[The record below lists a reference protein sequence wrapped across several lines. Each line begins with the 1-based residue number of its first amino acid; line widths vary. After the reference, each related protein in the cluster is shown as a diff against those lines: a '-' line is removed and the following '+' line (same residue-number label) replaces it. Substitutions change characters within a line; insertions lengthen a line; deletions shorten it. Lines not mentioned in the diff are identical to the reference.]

1 MQPSRPFYLGLPM
14 WANQDWQGSLYARHA
29 KTELLSDYAAVFSTV
44 EGNTTFYSGAPK
56 AETIAAWARQAPSD
70 FRFCLK
76 LPARVTHEQRLTRLD
91 EAWCFLEAFTP
102 LHDRLGPTMVQ
113 LPRDFGPDELPRLEA
128 LLAGWP
134 AHLPCAVEVRHP
146 LFFHKGEAEKRLNQ
160 LLITFGANRVML
172 DVRPVFST
180 PPNGHE
186 GLARAQQEK
195 PKLPLHVLSTGNA
208 PVIRFIGHIDK
219 AINSRYFA
227 PWISRINLWINQ
239 GKTPFLFVHT
249 ADNRAS
255 PQMARLL
262 YNALN
267 EKASLAP
274 LVAFPGETQTS
285 LF

>member
-1 MQPSRPFYLGLPM
+1 MIPPLYLGLPM
-14 WANQDWQGSLYARHA
+14 WANADWQGTLYPPHA
-29 KTELLSDYAAVFSTV
+29 KTDLLSDYAAVFSSV

-56 AETIAAWARQAPSD
+56 AETIAAWARQAPKD

-76 LPARVTHEQRLTRLD
+76 LPARVTHEQRLTRPDQAL
-91 EAWCFLEAFTP
+91 AFLEAFAP

-113 LPRDFGPDELPRLEA
+113 LPRDFGVDELPRLQA
-128 LLAGWP
+128 LLEQWP
-134 AHLPCAVEVRHP
+134 ADLPCAVEVRHP
-146 LFFHKGEAEKRLNQ
+146 VFFHKGEAEKALNQ

-180 PPNGHE
+180 PSGGHE
-186 GLARAQQEK
+186 GLAKAQGEK
-195 PKLPLHVLSTGNA
+195 PRLPLHVLSTANE

-219 AINSRYFA
+219 AINSRYFT
-227 PWISRINLWINQ
+227 PWIERLKLWISQ

-249 ADNRAS
+249 ADNRES

-262 YNALN
+262 YNALCEN
-267 EKASLAP
+267 ASLPP
-274 LVAFPGETQTS
+274 LEPFPGETQAP